1 MRISNKEYRTPNTEV
16 VGVQGLRFK
25 VQGFWGLGIVA
36 VLLLMTVACFGQYPG
51 YKAVSDL
58 DGFKQKFTAG
68 SEKIQTV
75 ASQFTQEKTL
85 VALTEKITSQGK
97 FWFKRSNKVRIEYI
111 KPFTYLMVMNGDKV
125 LLRDG
130 TKENR
135 VNTQSNRLFQQV
147 NRIMIDCMQGTVLT
161 SKDFT
166 ARVFEDNSS
175 YLLELTP
182 TGKALKSFFATVV
195 LVVEKNDYSVRSM
208 EMNEAGGDKTTLVFT
223 DKKLNTPVDDSTF
236 TF

>member
-1 MRISNKEYRTPNTEV
+1 MIQNLKFKIQNYRAIFTLVFLWITA
-16 VGVQGLRFK
+16 G
-25 VQGFWGLGIVA
+25 
-36 VLLLMTVACFGQYPG
+36 CFAQYPG
-51 YKAVSDL
+51 YKAVTDL
-58 DGFKQKFTAG
+58 EGFKKQFTAG

-135 VNTQSNRLFQQV
+135 VNTQSNKLFQQV
-147 NRIMIDCMQGTVLT
+147 NRIMVDCMHGTVLT

-166 ARVFEDNSS
+166 ARVFEDNTS

-182 TGKALKSFFATVV
+182 TSKTLKSFFAAVV
-195 LVVEKNDYSVRSM
+195 LTVEKSDYSVRSM
-208 EMNEAGGDKTTLVFT
+208 DMNEAGGDKTTLVFT
-223 DKKLNTPVDDSTF
+223 DKKLNGPVDDAVF
-236 TF
+236 AF

>member
-1 MRISNKEYRTPNTEV
+1 MQKSKIYGVFFLMAILFV
-16 VGVQGLRFK
+16 VVNQSF
-25 VQGFWGLGIVA
+25 A
-36 VLLLMTVACFGQYPG
+36 QYPG
-51 YKAVSDL
+51 YKTVADL
-58 DGFKQKFTAG
+58 DGFKKQFTVG

-75 ASQFTQEKTL
+75 ASQFTQEKVL

-135 VNTQSNRLFQQV
+135 VNTQSNKLFQQV
-147 NRIMIDCMQGTVLT
+147 NRIMVDCMQGTVLT

-166 ARVFEDNSS
+166 AKVFEDGGS

-182 TGKALKSFFATVV
+182 TGKTLKSFFATVV
-195 LVVEKNDYSVRSM
+195 LIVEKSDYSVRSM
-208 EMNEAGGDKTTLVFT
+208 QMNEAGGDKTTLVFT
-223 DKKLNTPVDDSTF
+223 DKKLNGSVDDSIF
-236 TF
+236 AF